1 MIQRKQTL
9 FLAIAALL
17 CAATWLFPISN
28 FQRGQESYVFA
39 THGFIGPDGILLDD
53 PVPIAPLHILNSIL
67 AVAFMVT
74 IFLYGNRQRQ
84 MRVISGMYI
93 LMLAVI
99 GSTFI
104 IDNSFNAFL
113 SSDGAV
119 AHSHGASYFLPLLAL
134 VFAVLAHRSIKADDA
149 LVKSMDRLR

>member
-17 CAATWLFPISN
+17 CAATWLFPISSY
-28 FQRGQESYVFA
+28 QRGEESYVFV
-39 THGFIGPDGILLDD
+39 THGFIAPDGLVLED
-53 PVPIAPLHILNSIL
+53 PMPIVPMHILNSIL
-67 AVAFMVT
+67 ALAFVVA
-74 IFLYGNRQRQ
+74 IFLYGNRKRQ

-99 GSTFI
+99 AGTFI
-104 IDNSFNAFL
+104 IDNSFKAYL

-119 AHSHGASYFLPLLAL
+119 VQSHGASYFLPLVAL
-134 VFAVLAHRSIKADDA
+134 VFAVLAHRAIKADED

>member
-1 MIQRKQTL
+1 MIQRKQTI

-17 CAATWLFPISN
+17 SAATWFFPVSS
-28 FQRGQESYVFA
+28 FQRGEESYVFA
-39 THGFIGPDGILLDD
+39 THGFIGPDGVVLED
-53 PVPIAPLHILNSIL
+53 PTPIAPLHILNSIL
-67 AVAFMVT
+67 AVAFVAV

-93 LMLAVI
+93 LMLAAI
-99 GSTFI
+99 AGTFI
-104 IDNSFNAFL
+104 IDNSFKAYLIN
-113 SSDGAV
+113 SGAV
-119 AHSHGASYFLPLLAL
+119 VQSHGASYFLPVMAL